1 MLFARH
7 RLIGSFQHQ
16 SLGPSPAPLVPR
28 PESISKGT
36 KMPENPRLLKL
47 KIERLRRDAQSG
59 MEDMLNVIGQAEELA
74 RSLPPEKTCNN
85 NTWTNL
91 RASELLEELTV
102 MSTVLGGTLDV
113 DRPGVSR

>member
-1 MLFARH
+1 M
-7 RLIGSFQHQ
+7 
-16 SLGPSPAPLVPR
+16 PA
-28 PESISKGT
+28 
-36 KMPENPRLLKL
+36 NPRLLKL
-47 KIERLRRDAQSG
+47 KIKRLSRDAQWG
-59 MEDMLNVIGQAEELA
+59 MEEMLNVIGQVEELT

-102 MSTVLGGTLDV
+102 MFTVRGGAL